1 MNDLFGENVSDCK
14 IFLFTGGIQRIKGAY
29 EVVKTFSDCI
39 SNRNYRLLLL
49 GYDIQKPM
57 KGFVGMLKKI
67 LYSLGFDINEIKI
80 RKVVAN
86 DKRIKCIS
94 SRYKILDIIKQ
105 SYCCVSYFTI
115 PHANLT
121 LAESLMLG
129 IPIIAAKTEETDEY
143 SGNGHNAILFEI
155 NNLCEFEDRMKHIDS
170 YIVVDKNKQEKIL
183 CC

>member
-1 MNDLFGENVSDCK
+1 M
-14 IFLFTGGIQRIKGAY
+14 IFKTYERI
-29 EVVKTFSDCI
+29 C
-39 SNRNYRLLLL
+39 
-49 GYDIQKPM
+49 GY
-57 KGFVGMLKKI
+57 VEKI

-129 IPIIAAKTEETDEY
+129 IPIIAAKQKKLMSILETDIMQY
-143 SGNGHNAILFEI
+143 CSRLIIYA
-155 NNLCEFEDRMKHIDS
+155 NLRTE
-170 YIVVDKNKQEKIL
+170 
-183 CC
+183 